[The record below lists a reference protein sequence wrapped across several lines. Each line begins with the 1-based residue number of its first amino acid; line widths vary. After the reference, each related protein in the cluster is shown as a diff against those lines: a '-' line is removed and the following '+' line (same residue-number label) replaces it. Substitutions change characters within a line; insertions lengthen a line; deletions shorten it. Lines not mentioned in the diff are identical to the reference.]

1 MNIPTLATAALQS
14 ELQAGVLTL
23 TLNRPEKRNAINN
36 DLARALLAALQHA
49 DADTAVRCVVLR
61 GNGLAFCAGRDVSEA
76 PTEDD
81 LVLTQQVAQAIV
93 RCSKPVVA
101 AVHGW
106 VVGAGLEWVLDADI
120 VVAADTA
127 RFKLP
132 EASLGVFVTGGIS
145 AILPAIAGVS
155 RAKAMMLLGEEFGA
169 AQAHAWGLVWAV
181 VSPDSLQDEARR
193 CALRL
198 ASLDASVV
206 GHFKRVLNQVGL
218 PAFEQAI
225 QEETSVQRSL
235 QAVPVAPL
243 ARPER

>member
-49 DADTAVRCVVLR
+49 EADTAVRCVVLR

-81 LVLTQQVAQAIV
+81 LVLTQQVAQAVV

-106 VVGAGLEWVLDADI
+106 VVGAGLEWMLDADI
-120 VVAADTA
+120 VVATDTA

-193 CALRL
+193 CAQRL
-198 ASLDASVV
+198 ASMDASVV

>member
-1 MNIPTLATAALQS
+1 MNIPTLATATLQS

-36 DLARALLAALQHA
+36 ALARALLAALQHA
-49 DADTAVRCVVLR
+49 EADTAVRCVVLR

-81 LVLTQQVAQAIV
+81 LVLTQQVAQAVV

-106 VVGAGLEWVLDADI
+106 VVGAGLEWMLDADI

-155 RAKAMMLLGEEFGA
+155 RAKAMMLLGEEFGV

-225 QEETSVQRSL
+225 REETSVQRSL

>member
-49 DADTAVRCVVLR
+49 EADTAVRCVVLR

-81 LVLTQQVAQAIV
+81 LVLTQQVAQAVV

-106 VVGAGLEWVLDADI
+106 VVGAGLEWMLDADI

-155 RAKAMMLLGEEFGA
+155 RAKAMMLLGEEFGV

-225 QEETSVQRSL
+225 REETSVQRSL